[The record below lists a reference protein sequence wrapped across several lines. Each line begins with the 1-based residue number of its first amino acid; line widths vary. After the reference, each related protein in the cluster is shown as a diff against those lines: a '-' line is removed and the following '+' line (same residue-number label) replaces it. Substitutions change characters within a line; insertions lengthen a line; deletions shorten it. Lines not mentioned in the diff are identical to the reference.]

1 MKNRSIIR
9 AAVTFVTLLSL
20 PLAVPAAPDFY
31 AHWADGQAEL
41 SSYDV
46 LQTRYGEPRRGHG
59 VLVFVTE
66 DINRHTLIKVESPQP
81 AADRLHVLKL
91 NNVLKFTTG
100 IYDYSGMTSIFSAVN
115 GYVADAPFQL
125 KKVTFSSQEWCG
137 HVYEDLRVG
146 ADRLRGELSSYFE
159 REGRQSY
166 ELPLP
171 EGEFVSEDHLLIEIR
186 ELNGPFMDPGE
197 VRSVQLLPSLWQLHS
212 AHQPRVLVTATLS
225 RGAAESFNLGD
236 STIVAT
242 PWTWE
247 YEGVG
252 RTVWTEGSY
261 PHRILG
267 WRDANGD
274 RGDLIASIREPYWQ
288 LNRNGP
294 EAFRR
299 ILDIP

>member
-1 MKNRSIIR
+1 MRVVIMF
-9 AAVTFVTLLSL
+9 TTLFSL
-20 PLAVPAAPDFY
+20 PLGVPADPDFY

-46 LQTRYGEPRRGHG
+46 LQTHYGESRRGHG

-66 DINRHTLIKVESPQP
+66 DINRKTLIKVESPQP
-81 AADRLHVLKL
+81 AGDRLHVLKL

-100 IYDYSGMTSIFSAVN
+100 IYDYSIMTSMFSAVDGN
-115 GYVADAPFQL
+115 GVDSPFQL

-171 EGEFVSEDHLLIEIR
+171 EGEFVSEDHLLIQIR
-186 ELNGPFMDPGE
+186 ELKGPFMDAGE
-197 VRSVQLLPSLWQLHS
+197 VRAVQLLPSLWQLHS
-212 AHQPRVLVTATLS
+212 AHRPRGFVAATVT

-236 STIVAT
+236 STIAAT

-252 RTVWTEGSY
+252 RTVWTEGTY

-274 RGDLIASIREPYWQ
+274 RGDLIASIREPYWR
-288 LNRNGP
+288 LNQNGH
-294 EAFRR
+294 EEFRR
-299 ILDIP
+299 TLGIP